1 MSEVGALII
10 KLQAETAQFRED
22 MGKVKS
28 DLDDISNKGVQ
39 AGRGMAEGMA
49 EGRGGL
55 MLTEDLVGV
64 RLPRHLNTLIA
75 QIPGVGAAFATML
88 PIVGVFLAIEIITKL
103 IEKHKE
109 ALEAAEKLHAAEMTF
124 GTTVENVFTKL
135 DDQLLEAGIRSDE
148 LDGDHLAALQKRLK
162 LINNQSLNELVQE
175 FNTVSAAAEKTLG
188 SITEHWYESKI
199 GVVGVKDALE
209 NFKLQYA
216 SLLAQ
221 KDEKGASDL
230 LKGTLDSAIKMK
242 ELMEAQQGGHGS
254 TQSDLD
260 AQNAFVGALKAQMI
274 VQEKIAALKG
284 KKDDDADQQTDKEIG
299 REKEE
304 QLKRNAAEEKR
315 SAEEMARE
323 WEENYK
329 KVVSALQES
338 EKEKIAATRQGTAA
352 RIAGIDAAIKE
363 ENSKGLQETGY
374 YKGLLVERVAAEKAM
389 ADETTRVRTALA
401 EEGMRHDLV
410 MAKESQQAAVE
421 AAKHEL
427 AMKKATL
434 QQITD
439 AEIKAINDS
448 NAIEVAALNTRIAA
462 LDKND
467 KDYLKKLQEF
477 ENKKKEITQKAEND
491 ITKVRDA
498 ALEKQMKDTLAA
510 ENKMKNAVMDTAIQS
525 MFQFRDMA
533 KAFEHLGE
541 QMIQHALTN
550 LLQMSAI
557 DRKKELMDAKSAAKS
572 AFKWVMQDV
581 PFPANS
587 VLAPIAAAAA
597 FAGVMAFETGGEI
610 PGSGP
615 VPIIAHGGETVVT
628 KALSDQ
634 VKNNSTTNNSQSS
647 NDTHIHID
655 ARGADAGVEQR
666 IHSTLK
672 QLEARVLARSV
683 AAVNDRAG
691 RR

>member
-1 MSEVGALII
+1 M
-10 KLQAETAQFRED
+10 
-22 MGKVKS
+22 
-28 DLDDISNKGVQ
+28 
-39 AGRGMAEGMA
+39 
-49 EGRGGL
+49 
-55 MLTEDLVGV
+55 
-64 RLPRHLNTLIA
+64 
-75 QIPGVGAAFATML
+75 
-88 PIVGVFLAIEIITKL
+88 
-103 IEKHKE
+103 
-109 ALEAAEKLHAAEMTF
+109 
-124 GTTVENVFTKL
+124 
-135 DDQLLEAGIRSDE
+135 
-148 LDGDHLAALQKRLK
+148 
-162 LINNQSLNELVQE
+162 
-175 FNTVSAAAEKTLG
+175 
-188 SITEHWYESKI
+188 
-199 GVVGVKDALE
+199 
-209 NFKLQYA
+209 
-216 SLLAQ
+216 
-221 KDEKGASDL
+221 
-230 LKGTLDSAIKMK
+230 
-242 ELMEAQQGGHGS
+242 
-254 TQSDLD
+254 
-260 AQNAFVGALKAQMI
+260 
-274 VQEKIAALKG
+274 
-284 KKDDDADQQTDKEIG
+284 
-299 REKEE
+299 
-304 QLKRNAAEEKR
+304 
-315 SAEEMARE
+315 
-323 WEENYK
+323 
-329 KVVSALQES
+329 
-338 EKEKIAATRQGTAA
+338 
-352 RIAGIDAAIKE
+352 
-363 ENSKGLQETGY
+363 QETGY

-581 PFPANS
+581 PF
-587 VLAPIAAAAA
+587 
-597 FAGVMAFETGGEI
+597 G
-610 PGSGP
+610 
-615 VPIIAHGGETVVT
+615 
-628 KALSDQ
+628 
-634 VKNNSTTNNSQSS
+634 
-647 NDTHIHID
+647 
-655 ARGADAGVEQR
+655 
-666 IHSTLK
+666 
-672 QLEARVLARSV
+672 
-683 AAVNDRAG
+683 
-691 RR
+691 

>member
-28 DLDDISNKGVQ
+28 DLDDLGNKGGE
-39 AGRGMAEGMA
+39 AGGKMAEGMGEA
-49 EGRGGL
+49 RGGL
-55 MLTEDLVGV
+55 MLTEDMVGV
-64 RLPRHLNTLIA
+64 RLPRHLNALIA

-88 PIVGVFLAIEIITKL
+88 PIVGVFVAIEIITKL

-109 ALEAAEKLHAAEMTF
+109 AAEAAQKLHEAEENF
-124 GTTVENVFTKL
+124 GTAVENVFNKL
-135 DDQLLEAGIRSDE
+135 DDKLLEAGIKSDE
-148 LDGDHLAALQKRLK
+148 LEGNHLAALQKRLQ
-162 LINNQSLNELVQE
+162 LINNQSMSDLVQE

-188 SITEHWYESKI
+188 SITQHWYESKI

-221 KDEKGASDL
+221 HKDKEATDL
-230 LKGTLDSAIKMK
+230 LKGTLDSAVKMK

-254 TQSDLD
+254 TQSNLD
-260 AQNAFVGALKAQMI
+260 AQNALVGALTAQLGIEQRMAELKKAQLT
-274 VQEKIAALKG
+274 EAGDK
-284 KKDDDADQQTDKEIG
+284 TDKEIG
-299 REKEE
+299 RDQDTVLKE
-304 QLKRNAAEEKR
+304 QARAAKQAAEDEEK
-315 SAEEMARE
+315 A

-329 KVVSALQES
+329 RAVSALETA
-338 EKEKIAATRQGTAA
+338 EREKIAATRQGTNE
-352 RIAGIDAAIKE
+352 RIAAIDAAIKE
-363 ENSKGLQETGY
+363 ENSKGLQETSY

-389 ADETTRVRTALA
+389 ADETARVRAALSD
-401 EEGMRHDLV
+401 EELRHDLV
-410 MAKESQQAAVE
+410 MAKLQQVAQDGAM
-421 AAKHEL
+421 KHEL

-439 AEIKAINDS
+439 AEIKAVRGDTQ
-448 NAIEVAALNTRIAA
+448 IEVNALNARIAA

-477 ENKKKEITQKAEND
+477 ENKKKEITQKAENE
-491 ITKVRDA
+491 ITKIRQTA
-498 ALEKQMKDTLAA
+498 EEKQAHDVLAA
-510 ENKMKNAVMDTAIQS
+510 ETRMKNAVLDTAVQS
-525 MFQFRDMA
+525 MFQFNNMS

-541 QMIQHALTN
+541 EMIQHALTN

-581 PFPANS
+581 PFPANA
-587 VLAPIAAAAA
+587 VLAPISAAAA
-597 FAGVMAFETGGEI
+597 FAGVMAFEQGGEI
-610 PGSGP
+610 PGAGA

-628 KALSDQ
+628 KALTDQ
-634 VKNNSTTNNSQSS
+634 VKNSTQNNSNTSHE
-647 NDTHIHID
+647 THFNID
-655 ARGADAGVEQR
+655 ARGADAGVEKR
-666 IHSTLK
+666 IHGVLK
-672 QLEARVLARSV
+672 QLEQRVVARSV
-683 AAVNDRAG
+683 AAVQDRAG